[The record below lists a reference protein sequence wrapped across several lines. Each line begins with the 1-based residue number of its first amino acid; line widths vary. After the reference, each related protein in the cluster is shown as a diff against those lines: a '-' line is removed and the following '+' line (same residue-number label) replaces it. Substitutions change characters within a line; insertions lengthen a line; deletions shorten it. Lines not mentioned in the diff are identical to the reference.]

1 MKIFDITDALI
12 RLVPK
17 ARWVHKGQGY
27 EGLEWLEKY
36 PPPSKE
42 DVEAEVARL
51 QNEYDRLDYQRKRK
65 AEYPSF
71 ADQFDILYH
80 GGYDAWKALI
90 EEIKIKYPKP

>member
-1 MKIFDITDALI
+1 MKVFDITDALI
-12 RLVPK
+12 SLVPQ
-17 ARWVHKGQGY
+17 ARWAHRGTGY
-27 EGLEWLEKY
+27 EGLEWMESY
-36 PPPSKE
+36 PPPTKE
-42 DVEAEVARL
+42 EIDTEINRL
-51 QNEYDRLDYQRKRK
+51 QSEYDRLDYQRKRK

>member
-1 MKIFDITDALI
+1 MKVFDVPDALI
-12 RLVPK
+12 RLVPEAK
-17 ARWVHKGQGY
+17 WSHSGFGY
-27 EGLEWLEKY
+27 EGLEWLEDT
-36 PPPSKE
+36 PPPTKE
-42 DVEAEVARL
+42 EIDTEINRL
-51 QNEYDRLDYQRKRK
+51 QSEYDRLDYQRKRK